1 LDAAE
6 SVFHE
11 NVPLS
16 WWAVPFSFCFSWMDN
31 EINATMRMNPERAF
45 FYLRNKGI
53 FQVFEE
59 DVKTQLGYKKTWP
72 TEKFTEAEKLTEYE
86 KDVGTE
92 GKKQLEQLI
101 FVPLMTFADLL
112 DLTKGFKID
121 VFFRL
126 KELCEAKEFDK
137 ELVDCVINKMKDFI
151 ASESAAQAKSD
162 VSAKVKAAAEAKA
175 AEEKSERDAV
185 FYYRLRYYLCYL
197 FEQEFVN
204 NENYHLLMKDFPEE
218 DKAAKEVEEKK
229 KEEKEKKAKRKEEKQ
244 EKEKAEGGGAK
255 K

>member
-1 LDAAE
+1 
-6 SVFHE
+6 
-11 NVPLS
+11 
-16 WWAVPFSFCFSWMDN
+16 MDD
-31 EINATMRMNPERAF
+31 EIKETMRMNPERAF
-45 FYLRNKGI
+45 FFLREKGI

-59 DVKTQLGYKKTWP
+59 EVKAQLGYQMTWP
-72 TEKFTEAEKLTEYE
+72 TEKFTEAEKLDTFI
-86 KDVGTE
+86 KGVGTADE
-92 GKKQLEQLI
+92 KQLT

-112 DLTKGFKID
+112 DLTKGFEID
-121 VFFRL
+121 VFGRL
-126 KELCEAKEFDK
+126 KKSCKEKGFDT
-137 ELVDCVINKMKDFI
+137 ELVDCVINKMKDFVV
-151 ASESAAQAKSD
+151 SESAAQAKSGSAQQAKSD
-162 VSAKVKAAAEAKA
+162 VSAK
-175 AEEKSERDAV
+175 EKSERDAV

-229 KEEKEKKAKRKEEKQ
+229 KEEKEKKAERKAEKK

>member
-1 LDAAE
+1 MDAAE

-59 DVKTQLGYKKTWP
+59 DVKTQLGYNETWP
-72 TEKFTEAEKLTEYE
+72 TEKFTEAEKRTKYT
-86 KDVGTE
+86 KDVGTLSE
-92 GKKQLEQLI
+92 KQLD

-112 DLTKGFKID
+112 DLTKGFQID
-121 VFFRL
+121 VFDRL
-126 KELCEAKEFDK
+126 KELCKQKGFDT

-162 VSAKVKAAAEAKA
+162 VSAEAKA

-218 DKAAKEVEEKK
+218 DKAAKEAEEKK
-229 KEEKEKKAKRKEEKQ
+229 KEEKEKKAERKAEKQ